1 MTFSQHSLKAKVMI
15 FWSCVSF
22 LQPKFAPAYSSQLA
36 LPGFELWIAIHPGQ
50 HSAHQA
56 YFTCAFWQD
65 SVLSWCLTQW
75 ISILTH
81 EPCSHDGVISSLCLT
96 ATLQTLLFQIKG
108 AVFQRD
114 YTEAKGAALQT
125 KIAEWQTGHL
135 FKAIQ
140 RSYEPKSWKIKDKD
154 WVALSYQ
161 MLFYI

>member
-1 MTFSQHSLKAKVMI
+1 MI
-15 FWSCVSF
+15 FCSCVSS

-36 LPGFELWIAIHPGQ
+36 LTVFELWISIHPGQ
-50 HSAHQA
+50 RSAHQA

-81 EPCSHDGVISSLCLT
+81 EPCSHDGVISSLCL
-96 ATLQTLLFQIKG
+96 AASLQTLLFQIKG
-108 AVFQRD
+108 AVLQRD

-125 KIAEWQTGHL
+125 KIAEWHTGHL
-135 FKAIQ
+135 FKAVQ
-140 RSYEPKSWKIKDKD
+140 RSYKPKSWKIKDKD

-161 MLFYI
+161 IMLFYI